1 MSLATDWG
9 RRSNEKIMTIY
20 LSNVLFRH
28 SSRSLLQSATIVHF
42 PVLSKVLWFKSHKL
56 STEKKDESCIF
67 FYPGGVHAKMQV
79 YANNEHTGAKKKF
92 VKFCYLGRTNRT
104 VFSIFLQSLEFQILV
119 FRSVD
124 HCIIISRHFQPKL
137 SFNKRRNFSQFPV
150 RLWSQVSL
158 K

>member
-1 MSLATDWG
+1 MYYSG
-9 RRSNEKIMTIY
+9 
-20 LSNVLFRH
+20 
-28 SSRSLLQSATIVHF
+28 TIVEVYCKVPQLCTF
-42 PVLSKVLWFKSHKL
+42 QYFRKYCDLSHTSFQL
-56 STEKKDESCIF
+56 KKKTVSSIF

-104 VFSIFLQSLEFQILV
+104 VFFIFLQSLEFQILV